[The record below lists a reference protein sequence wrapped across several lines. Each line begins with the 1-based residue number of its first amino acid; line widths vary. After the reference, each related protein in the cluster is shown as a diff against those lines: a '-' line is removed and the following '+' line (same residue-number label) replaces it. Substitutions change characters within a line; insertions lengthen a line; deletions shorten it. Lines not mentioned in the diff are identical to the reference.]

1 MGQEDRKT
9 RDWLHG
15 ITYLRKDDSAFLRF
29 LQLRLRLNAPLGHSS
44 SHLQRLTDKQ
54 TKWNRTKTKII
65 SVPCIFSTES
75 AAQEEERVVIK
86 PLLQTQSSRLP
97 LHGAFLP
104 PNPLPLELTILQL
117 DCLGHP
123 DAARRAKKLLSS
135 AGDKRGLTGLPTP
148 P

>member
-1 MGQEDRKT
+1 M
-9 RDWLHG
+9 
-15 ITYLRKDDSAFLRF
+15 
-29 LQLRLRLNAPLGHSS
+29 
-44 SHLQRLTDKQ
+44 
-54 TKWNRTKTKII
+54 
-65 SVPCIFSTES
+65 
-75 AAQEEERVVIK
+75 IK